1 MLPPLPGKRAV
12 MDPAELMNENPFR
25 LPTDDQIFR
34 MREDERKD
42 KEHSKDFNMS
52 LKVWERSKKDV
63 LSASERLREIVGRL
77 LLHHHHD
84 HAYVHTSVDS
94 YVIKGYDLFI
104 YLYFVIKGDEKILK
118 LSDVVKAESDGKL
131 WYASMIDFAD
141 GSVATVHTHIF
152 TQYMIS
158 LHS

>member
-1 MLPPLPGKRAV
+1 MKVKTVTTFLFSTIFATVVVLLLQYSMLPPLPGKRAV
-12 MDPAELMNENPFR
+12 MDQAELMNENPFR

-52 LKVWERSKKDV
+52 LKVWERSKKEV

-77 LLHHHHD
+77 VLHHHHD

-94 YVIKGYDLFI
+94 YVI
-104 YLYFVIKGDEKILK
+104 
-118 LSDVVKAESDGKL
+118 
-131 WYASMIDFAD
+131 
-141 GSVATVHTHIF
+141 
-152 TQYMIS
+152 
-158 LHS
+158 